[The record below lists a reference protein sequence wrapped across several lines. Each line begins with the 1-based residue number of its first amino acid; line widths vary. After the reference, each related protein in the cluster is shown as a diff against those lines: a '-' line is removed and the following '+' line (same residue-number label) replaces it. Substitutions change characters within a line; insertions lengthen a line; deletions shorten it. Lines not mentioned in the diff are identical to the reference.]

1 MPIVHIETVMLQFMT
16 RVLAVRCLFI
26 AVLALCAACGGGDIS
41 VPCPR
46 PWSNL
51 EPAAAETLAVGS
63 KGTFWI
69 PTGVLL
75 NGRRIQWSSAQPAV
89 ATVPRDANPQL
100 APISALAVGETTIQ
114 AIDLNSPSSCPDI
127 WAGTV
132 VVR

>member
-1 MPIVHIETVMLQFMT
+1 MT
-16 RVLAVRCLFI
+16 
-26 AVLALCAACGGGDIS
+26 
-41 VPCPR
+41 VPCPK

-69 PTGVLL
+69 PLDVALK
-75 NGRRIQWSSAQPAV
+75 GRRFEWRSMRVAV
-89 ATVPRDANPQL
+89 ATVPADANPQL
-100 APISALAVGETTIQ
+100 APISAIGSGETTIL
-114 AIDLNSPSSCPDI
+114 AIDLNSPDTCPDI

>member
-1 MPIVHIETVMLQFMT
+1 MTAMLAT
-16 RVLAVRCLFI
+16 RCVLVGCLS
-26 AVLALCAACGGGDIS
+26 LCLACGRDVT

-69 PTGVLL
+69 PVAVSLK
-75 NGRRIQWSSAQPAV
+75 GRRFEWRSDRTTV
-89 ATVPRDANPQL
+89 ATVPADANPQL
-100 APISALAVGETTIQ
+100 APISAVAPGQATIL
-114 AIDLNSPSSCPDI
+114 AIDLNSPENCPDI
-127 WAGTV
+127 WGATV